1 MSERRLITIALFVAT
16 FLVSLDA
23 SVVSTAMPTVIGQIG
38 GIQLYAWV
46 FSAYLLTSTVT
57 VPIYGKL
64 ADLYGRKPVFLASI
78 ALFMVGSMLCGQSQ
92 SMEQLIAFR
101 LLQGLGAGGV
111 LPINQTILG
120 DVYPLEERA
129 RITGVFSTIWGVSG
143 LLGPAIGGFLTEHVS
158 WRWVFYVNFPLCVL
172 SMLLI
177 WKFLHERIERRG
189 HQIDYIGA
197 LTLSA
202 AVACLLLGL
211 QTSEDPGLAVVL
223 YVLAVGLVPV
233 FIWQER
239 RAKEP
244 LVPLWLFAR
253 RAIGVSTLGGLLLGW
268 ALYGQSTFLPP
279 FVQGVMGAT
288 PTVSGFILAGSS
300 VSWPIASAIGGRVL
314 LRTGFR
320 FPCVVGGILLTVGF
334 ALLLFV
340 GPQSMLLV
348 PLVITAVLG
357 LGFGFYAVTTIL
369 AAQSA
374 VGWEHR
380 GVVTSASQFSR
391 NIGGTIGVSVAGA
404 LFTAGVLQASSSGLN
419 PNDLLSPSL
428 RSGLSPDVLA
438 TLQALLTE
446 SLRSVYVLFIGV
458 AAVATLVAAFLPGG
472 PPRQVSDAGPPA
484 AGELVASD
492 VSAD

>member
-1 MSERRLITIALFVAT
+1 VSDRRLITVALFVAT

-64 ADLYGRKPVFLASI
+64 ADLYGRKPVFLFSI

-92 SMEQLIAFR
+92 TMEQLIAFR
-101 LLQGLGAGGV
+101 LIQGLGAGGV

-120 DVYPLEERA
+120 DVYPLEQRA
-129 RITGVFSTIWGVSG
+129 RITGLFSTIWGVSG

-158 WRWVFYVNFPLCVL
+158 WRWCFYVNFPLCVL
-172 SMLLI
+172 SMVLI
-177 WKFLHERIERRG
+177 WKFLHEQVERRG
-189 HQIDYIGA
+189 HKIDYLGA

-202 AVACLLLGL
+202 SVVCLLLGL
-211 QTSEDPGLAVVL
+211 QSADNPRLAEPL
-223 YVLAVGLVPV
+223 YVLAAILVPV
-233 FIWQER
+233 FIWNER
-239 RAKEP
+239 RAPEP
-244 LVPLWLFAR
+244 LVPLWLFGR
-253 RAIGVSTLGGLLLGW
+253 RAIGVSTLGGLMLGW

-300 VSWPIASAIGGRVL
+300 VSWPIASAIGGRML

-320 FPCVVGGILLTVGF
+320 VPCVLGGIVLTIGF
-334 ALLLFV
+334 AMLLWLTPESSLFV
-340 GPQSMLLV
+340 
-348 PLVITAVLG
+348 PLAITCVLG

-391 NIGGTIGVSVAGA
+391 NIGGTIGVSIAGA
-404 LFTAGVLQASSSGLN
+404 LFTAGVMQASAGGVD
-419 PNDLLSPSL
+419 PNDLLSPSV
-428 RSGLSPDVLA
+428 RAGLSPDVLVA
-438 TLQALLTE
+438 LQTLLAS
-446 SLRSVYVLFIGV
+446 SLKSVYVLFIGV
-458 AAVATLVAAFLPGG
+458 GAVATLIAAFLPGG
-472 PPRQVSDAGPPA
+472 PPREVSDAGRTP
-484 AGELVASD
+484 EVE
-492 VSAD
+492 VSEAIVG

>member
-1 MSERRLITIALFVAT
+1 VTDRRLITLALFVAT

-64 ADLYGRKPVFLASI
+64 ADLYGRKPVFLFSI
-78 ALFMVGSMLCGQSQ
+78 ALFMVGSMLCGQAQ
-92 SMEQLIAFR
+92 TMEQLIIFR
-101 LLQGLGAGGV
+101 LIQGLGAGGV

-129 RITGVFSTIWGVSG
+129 RITGLFSTIWGVSG

-158 WRWVFYVNFPLCVL
+158 WRWCFYVNFPLCVL
-172 SMLLI
+172 SIVLI
-177 WKFLHERIERRG
+177 WKFLHENVQRRG
-189 HQIDYIGA
+189 HRIDYLGA
-197 LTLSA
+197 VTLSA
-202 AVACLLLGL
+202 SVACLLLGL
-211 QTSEDPGLAVVL
+211 QSADNPRLGVTLDVLAVV
-223 YVLAVGLVPV
+223 LVPV

-239 RAKEP
+239 RAPEP
-244 LVPLWLFAR
+244 LVPLWLFRR
-253 RAIGVSTLGGLLLGW
+253 RAIGVSTLGGLMLGW

-300 VSWPIASAIGGRVL
+300 ISWPIASAIGGRML

-320 FPCVVGGILLTVGF
+320 LPCLLGGVLLTIGF
-334 ALLLFV
+334 AMLLWLTPESSLFV
-340 GPQSMLLV
+340 
-348 PLVITAVLG
+348 PLAITAVLG

-374 VGWEHR
+374 VGWENR

-391 NIGGTIGVSVAGA
+391 NIGGTIGVSIAGA
-404 LFTAGVLQASSSGLN
+404 LFTAGVMQAASTVD
-419 PNDLLSPSL
+419 PNDLLSPSV
-428 RSGLSPDVLA
+428 RAGLSPDVLLA
-438 TLQALLTE
+438 LQTLLTS
-446 SLRSVYVLFIGV
+446 SLKSVYVLFIGV
-458 AAVATLVAAFLPGG
+458 SAVATVIAAFLPGG
-472 PPRQVSDAGPPA
+472 PPREVSDAGPTPDLA
-484 AGELVASD
+484 ASEAIVG
-492 VSAD
+492 

>member
-1 MSERRLITIALFVAT
+1 VNDRRLITIALFVAT

-64 ADLYGRKPVFLASI
+64 ADLYGRKPVFLFSI
-78 ALFMVGSMLCGQSQ
+78 AVFMVGSMLCGQSQ
-92 SMEQLIAFR
+92 TMEQLILFR
-101 LLQGLGAGGV
+101 LIQGLGAGGV

-120 DVYPLEERA
+120 DVYPLEQRA
-129 RITGVFSTIWGVSG
+129 RITGLFSTIWGISG

-158 WRWVFYVNFPLCVL
+158 WRWCFYVNFPLCVL
-172 SMLLI
+172 SMALV
-177 WKFLHERIERRG
+177 WKFLHERVERRG
-189 HQIDYIGA
+189 HKIDYLGA
-197 LTLSA
+197 VTLSA

-211 QTSEDPGLAVVL
+211 QSADNPHLAEVL
-223 YVLAVGLVPV
+223 YLLAAVLVPIFV
-233 FIWQER
+233 WNER
-239 RAKEP
+239 RAAEP
-244 LVPLWLFAR
+244 LVPLWLFRR
-253 RAIGVSTLGGLLLGW
+253 RAIGVSTLGGLMLGW

-300 VSWPIASAIGGRVL
+300 VSWPIASAIGGRML

-320 FPCVVGGILLTVGF
+320 VPCLLGGVLLTIGF
-334 ALLLFV
+334 AMLLWLTPESSLFV
-340 GPQSMLLV
+340 
-348 PLVITAVLG
+348 PLAITAVLG

-391 NIGGTIGVSVAGA
+391 NIGGTIGVSIAGA
-404 LFTAGVLQASSSGLN
+404 LFTAGVMQASANSVD
-419 PNDLLSPSL
+419 PNDLLSPSV
-428 RSGLSPDVLA
+428 RAGLSPDVLLA
-438 TLQALLTE
+438 LQNLLASALQ
-446 SLRSVYVLFIGV
+446 SVYVLFIVVG
-458 AAVATLVAAFLPGG
+458 AVATVIAAFLPGG
-472 PPRQVSDAGPPA
+472 PPREVSDAGPTPDVEISA
-484 AGELVASD
+484 AIVG
-492 VSAD
+492 